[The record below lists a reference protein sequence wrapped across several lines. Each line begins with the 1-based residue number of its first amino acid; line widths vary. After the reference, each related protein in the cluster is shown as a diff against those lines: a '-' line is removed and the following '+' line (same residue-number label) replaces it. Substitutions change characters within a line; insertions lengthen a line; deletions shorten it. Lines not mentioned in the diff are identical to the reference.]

1 MEDDLKVV
9 AIPRK
14 GRGIVAGR
22 RFAEG
27 EVIERA
33 PVLVIPA
40 ADWQLVQDTV
50 VSRYC
55 FSWGRELKDAA
66 LPLGR
71 CSLFNH
77 SYKANTYAQ
86 PYVKERVMEFLA
98 FRDIAE
104 GEEITLN
111 YNGEPDAEGTVGFR
125 VHDR

>member
-33 PVLVIPA
+33 PVLVISA
-40 ADWQLVQDTV
+40 ADWRLVQDTV
-50 VSRYC
+50 VSKYC

-66 LPLGR
+66 LALGR

-77 SYKANTYAQ
+77 SYKANAYAQ
-86 PYVKERVMEFLA
+86 PYAKERVMEFLA
-98 FRDIAE
+98 FRDIDE
-104 GEEITLN
+104 GEEITIN
-111 YNGEPDAEGTVGFR
+111 YNGEPDAAGAVGFR
-125 VHDR
+125 VHDP